1 MFGIGPLR
9 KCGVLFLMLSE
20 GEIVTKVPLRM
31 GLARHGEQGDEEMG
45 RLRVGWWP
53 SSERSLLVFG
63 GV

>member
-1 MFGIGPLR
+1 
-9 KCGVLFLMLSE
+9 MLSE

-31 GLARHGEQGDEEMG
+31 GLACHGEQGDEEMG